1 MFAKCVFPEDSFLEV
16 SLLKSSSFGSLKNS
30 DSEPELESGKS
41 YHSSRVLISFSA
53 GLGWLKL
60 TLLLSLAFVVHH
72 PSHFR

>member
-41 YHSSRVLISFSA
+41 YHSKSCVKLIQCGF
-53 GLGWLKL
+53 GLAE
-60 TLLLSLAFVVHH
+60 THFVVVFSVCSA
-72 PSHFR
+72 PP